1 MTKIEGVYTSEL
13 LKDYLR
19 RHYPDEI
26 VMVVW
31 NVSDSVDEWNSL
43 LKELGEAGIYPP
55 SQATLHDFLVFAGD
69 NAGMY
74 RQIINNHDHGTFRIE
89 MYDCGICVHENC

>member
-31 NVSDSVDEWNSL
+31 NASDSVDEWNSL
-43 LKELGEAGIYPP
+43 LEELGSGYLSSFP
-55 SQATLHDFLVFAGD
+55 S
-69 NAGMY
+69 NAP
-74 RQIINNHDHGTFRIE
+74 RLSHFCWR
-89 MYDCGICVHENC
+89 